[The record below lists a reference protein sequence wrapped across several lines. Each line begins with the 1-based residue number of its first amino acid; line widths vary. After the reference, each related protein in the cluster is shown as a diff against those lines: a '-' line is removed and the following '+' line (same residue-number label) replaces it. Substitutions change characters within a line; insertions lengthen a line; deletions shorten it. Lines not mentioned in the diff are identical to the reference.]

1 MTSPLFRLP
10 LLSVL
15 LGGLT
20 LGGCGTLDRLSEVG
34 QPPELAPIENPVEK
48 KDYQPV
54 VLPMPQQGMTMPQS
68 SSSLWRAGARSFFKD
83 QRAGKTGDIVTVE
96 INITDS
102 ATVNNSTSRS
112 RTSAED
118 SDLSTILGFQ
128 SQLDNILPD
137 EVDPTNLTSFG
148 STSSTQGVGSID
160 RSESVTLTVA
170 AIITQVLPNGNL
182 VIMGRQEVRVNYELR
197 ELIITG
203 IVRPEDITNQNTI
216 AHTQIAE
223 ARIAY
228 GGRGHISEMQK
239 PRWGQEI
246 YEVLFPF

>member
-1 MTSPLFRLP
+1 MTYPLARFP
-10 LLSVL
+10 LLAVL
-15 LGGLT
+15 FVSFG
-20 LGGCGTLDRLSEVG
+20 LGGCGTLERLSEVG
-34 QPPELAPIENPVEK
+34 QPPALAPIENPVEQSG
-48 KDYQPV
+48 YRPV
-54 VLPMPQQGMTMPQS
+54 ALPMPGPEMMPTQPN
-68 SSSLWRAGARSFFKD
+68 SLWRSGARSFFKD
-83 QRAGKTGDIVTVE
+83 QRAAKVGDILTIA

-102 ATVNNSTSRS
+102 ATVENSTARS

-118 SDLSTILGFQ
+118 SDLSTILGFE

-137 EVDPTNLTSFG
+137 EVDPTNLASFG
-148 STSSTQGVGSID
+148 STSSTQGAGSID
-160 RSESVTLTVA
+160 RSESVSLTVA
-170 AIITQVLPNGNL
+170 ALVTQILPNGNL

-197 ELIITG
+197 ELIVTG

-246 YEVLFPF
+246 YEILFPF